1 MPWYI
6 FTPCCSKDGN
16 PKDSN
21 QYTLYGNGSYPPYCE
36 GYVKICAIQ
45 ACDHH
50 KKPIITC
57 DLEEEI
63 CCALE
68 HHTSTTNVLL
78 KGTHCGVC
86 D

>member
-1 MPWYI
+1 MPWYT

-16 PKDSN
+16 PKDEN
-21 QYTLYGNGSYPPYCE
+21 QYTLYGNYPPSCE
-36 GYVKICAIQ
+36 GHLRVCAIQ
-45 ACDHH
+45 ATDHN
-50 KKPIITC
+50 KKPHITC

-68 HHTSTTNVLL
+68 NQISTTNVLL
-78 KGTHCGVC
+78 KGTHCKEC